1 MEIGKLFRSVAV
13 TLILI
18 PSLASFTPANAG
30 QAQAPAQMQ
39 AEPPPDAPSE
49 WVDSE
54 LEIGP
59 SAPTTSC
66 SDTGVT
72 GNDSNPLNECRGT
85 SFTLAS
91 NTWYLSVYYTL
102 ETGAGND
109 WILTHTQVT
118 PILDWMQTAY
128 EAYYEQTGLTY
139 GSSTCSRHIRA
150 KVMRGDG

>member
-1 MEIGKLFRSVAV
+1 MEMGKLFRRVAV
-13 TLILI
+13 ILVLI

-30 QAQAPAQMQ
+30 QAQGPDQVQTQ
-39 AEPPPDAPSE
+39 AELELSE

-72 GNDSNPLNECRGT
+72 GNDSNPLDECQGT

-91 NTWYLSVYYTL
+91 NTWHLSVYYTL
-102 ETGAGND
+102 DTGAGND

-118 PILDWMQTAY
+118 PILGWMQTAY

-139 GSSTCSRHIRA
+139 GSSICGHHIR
-150 KVMRGDG
+150 